1 MRVTE
6 IDALKFFMSESKV
19 NVEQIKEVMHLYEEK
34 IIDNYVTARTII
46 FNLKSNCKNT
56 QIKGIDLL
64 AYYNNLYS
72 QRAESHDVPKNLID
86 LNDSRNKTSD
96 NMILMQIL
104 NKLDKIEQNI
114 NNLNEIINKK

>member
-1 MRVTE
+1 MRVSE
-6 IDALKFFMSESKV
+6 IDALKFIMSESKV
-19 NVEQIKEVMHLYEEK
+19 NVEQIKEVIHLYEEK